1 MRGIDT
7 NICEA
12 FEITAGDRL
21 ADVKR
26 PAASVILNIL
36 SARRIV
42 LTELCKVHL
51 PQPEDTVVS
60 EHFNCHLPVT
70 QELLRSDSCG
80 YIRVG
85 ENLPWPREL
94 SRAVTDQSKTM
105 MISCFFGVVETDQ
118 QPHFR
123 TKSDVF
129 KIPEWVTETR
139 TNRSVVIS
147 SLGQIM

>member
-12 FEITAGDRL
+12 LEITAGDRL

-85 ENLPWPREL
+85 EKP
-94 SRAVTDQSKTM
+94 AVAP
-105 MISCFFGVVETDQ
+105 GAVEGRYGSIQNNDD
-118 QPHFR
+118 FMLFWG
-123 TKSDVF
+123 S
-129 KIPEWVTETR
+129 
-139 TNRSVVIS
+139 
-147 SLGQIM
+147 